1 MKQLHELSKRFP
13 DSFIHDNPSGYGDY
27 IQHSVIRQ
35 RLLSV
40 LGAYSTDIVE
50 TIYDGEIVTGVILK
64 LTCVVDGKEVS
75 VVEAGDVEKPQNW
88 KTNGA
93 RMKDAMSDAIKRCAM
108 ALGVGL
114 HLWSQMNGKDEY
126 FLDKQL
132 EKEMSKSKTTL
143 IDSSGGK
150 QTVIG
155 EISYESKLKGDDDS
169 TG

>member
-1 MKQLHELSKRFP
+1 MNQLHELSRRFP
-13 DSFIHDNPSGYGDY
+13 DKFIHKNPSGFGDY

-35 RLLSV
+35 RLLTV

-50 TIYDGEIVTGVILK
+50 TLYDEGIITGVILK
-64 LTCVVDGKEVS
+64 LSCVIDGKEIS
-75 VVEAGDVEKPQNW
+75 VVEAGDVENPTNW

-114 HLWSQMNGKDEY
+114 HLWSQIDGQDEY

-132 EKEMSKSKTTL
+132 EKINSLNE
-143 IDSSGGK
+143 
-150 QTVIG
+150 
-155 EISYESKLKGDDDS
+155 E
-169 TG
+169 

>member
-1 MKQLHELSKRFP
+1 MKQLYELSRRFP
-13 DSFIHDNPSGYGDY
+13 DNFVHDNPSGYGDY

-50 TIYDGEIVTGVILK
+50 TIYDDGIVTGVILK

-75 VVEAGDVEKPQNW
+75 VVEAGDVEKPSNW

-114 HLWSQMNGKDEY
+114 HLWSQMNGQDEY

-132 EKEMSKSKTTL
+132 EKQINAT
-143 IDSSGGK
+143 
-150 QTVIG
+150 
-155 EISYESKLKGDDDS
+155 ES
-169 TG
+169 TE

>member
-1 MKQLHELSKRFP
+1 MEQLYDLSRRFP
-13 DSFIHDNPSGYGDY
+13 DKFIHKNPSGFGDY

-40 LGAYSTDIVE
+40 LGAYSTDVVE
-50 TIYDGEIVTGVILK
+50 TIYDDNMITGVVLK
-64 LTCVVDGKEVS
+64 LSCVIDGQEIS
-75 VVEAGDVEKPQNW
+75 VVEAGDVENPSNW

-114 HLWSQMNGKDEY
+114 HLWSQIDGQDEY

-132 EKEMSKSKTTL
+132 EKINSQSE
-143 IDSSGGK
+143 
-150 QTVIG
+150 
-155 EISYESKLKGDDDS
+155 E
-169 TG
+169 

>member
-1 MKQLHELSKRFP
+1 MKQLYELSRKFP
-13 DSFIHDNPSGYGDY
+13 DKFIHKKASGFGDY

-35 RLLSV
+35 RLLTV

-50 TIYDGEIVTGVILK
+50 TLYDDGTITGVVLK
-64 LTCVVDGKEVS
+64 LSCVIDGKEIS
-75 VVEAGDVEKPQNW
+75 VVEAGDVENPDNW

-114 HLWSQMNGKDEY
+114 HLWSTMKLDDGTIQDEY

-132 EKEMSKSKTTL
+132 EKQLKS
-143 IDSSGGK
+143 DD
-150 QTVIG
+150 
-155 EISYESKLKGDDDS
+155 ES
-169 TG
+169 

>member
-1 MKQLHELSKRFP
+1 MNQLHELSRRFP
-13 DSFIHDNPSGYGDY
+13 DKYIHKNPSGYGDY

-35 RLLSV
+35 RLLTV

-50 TIYDGEIVTGVILK
+50 ILYDEGIITGVILK
-64 LTCVVDGKEVS
+64 LSCVVDGIEIS
-75 VVEAGDVEKPQNW
+75 VVEAGDVENPSNW

-114 HLWSQMNGKDEY
+114 HLWSQIGDEDEY

-132 EKEMSKSKTTL
+132 EKEL
-143 IDSSGGK
+143 NA
-150 QTVIG
+150 QTDKEV
-155 EISYESKLKGDDDS
+155 
-169 TG
+169 

>member
-1 MKQLHELSKRFP
+1 MEQLYDLSRRFP
-13 DSFIHDNPSGYGDY
+13 DKFIHKNPSGFGDY

-40 LGAYSTDIVE
+40 LGAYSTDVVE
-50 TIYDGEIVTGVILK
+50 TIYDDDMITGVILK
-64 LTCVVDGKEVS
+64 LTCVIDNKEIS
-75 VVEAGDVEKPQNW
+75 VVEAGDVENPTNW

-114 HLWSQMNGKDEY
+114 HLWSQIDGEDEY

-132 EKEMSKSKTTL
+132 EKELNAETDKE
-143 IDSSGGK
+143 
-150 QTVIG
+150 V
-155 EISYESKLKGDDDS
+155 
-169 TG
+169 

>member
-1 MKQLHELSKRFP
+1 MTDLYELSKKFP
-13 DSFIHDNPSGYGDY
+13 KKFIHKKGFGDY

-50 TIYDGEIVTGVILK
+50 TIYDDGKVTGVVLK
-64 LTCVVDGKEVS
+64 LTCVVDGNEVS
-75 VVEAGDVEKPQNW
+75 VVEAGDVENPDNW

-108 ALGVGL
+108 SLGCGL
-114 HLWSQMNGKDEY
+114 HLWSTMKLDDGTIQDEY

-132 EKEMSKSKTTL
+132 EKINSQSDE
-143 IDSSGGK
+143 
-150 QTVIG
+150 
-155 EISYESKLKGDDDS
+155 
-169 TG
+169 

>member
-1 MKQLHELSKRFP
+1 MKQLEQLAQRFP
-13 DSFIHDNPSGYGDY
+13 DKFIHDNPSGFGDY

-40 LGAYSTDIVE
+40 LGAYSTKIVE
-50 TIYDGEIVTGVILK
+50 TIYDEGGIVTGVILE
-64 LTCVVDGKEVS
+64 LTCEIDGKKIS
-75 VVEAGDVEKPQNW
+75 IQEAGDVEKPTNW

-114 HLWSQMNGKDEY
+114 HLWSQMGDQDEY

-132 EKEMSKSKTTL
+132 AKNTN
-143 IDSSGGK
+143 
-150 QTVIG
+150 
-155 EISYESKLKGDDDS
+155 GDK
-169 TG
+169 

>member
-1 MKQLHELSKRFP
+1 MKQLEQLAQRFP
-13 DSFIHDNPSGYGDY
+13 DKFIHDNPSGFGDY

-40 LGAYSTDIVE
+40 LGAYSTKIVE
-50 TIYDGEIVTGVILK
+50 TIYDEGGIVTGVVLE
-64 LTCVVDGKEVS
+64 LTCEIDGQKIS
-75 VVEAGDVEKPQNW
+75 IQEAGDVEKPTNW

-114 HLWSQMNGKDEY
+114 HLWSQMGDQDEY

-132 EKEMSKSKTTL
+132 AKNTN
-143 IDSSGGK
+143 
-150 QTVIG
+150 
-155 EISYESKLKGDDDS
+155 GDK
-169 TG
+169 

>member
-1 MKQLHELSKRFP
+1 MNQLHELSRRFP
-13 DSFIHDNPSGYGDY
+13 DKFIHKNPSGFGDY

-35 RLLSV
+35 RVLTV

-50 TIYDGEIVTGVILK
+50 TLYDEGIITGVILK
-64 LTCVVDGKEVS
+64 LSCVIDGKEIS
-75 VVEAGDVEKPQNW
+75 VVEAGDVENPTNW

-114 HLWSQMNGKDEY
+114 HLWSQIDGEDEY

-132 EKEMSKSKTTL
+132 EKELNAETDKE
-143 IDSSGGK
+143 
-150 QTVIG
+150 V
-155 EISYESKLKGDDDS
+155 
-169 TG
+169 